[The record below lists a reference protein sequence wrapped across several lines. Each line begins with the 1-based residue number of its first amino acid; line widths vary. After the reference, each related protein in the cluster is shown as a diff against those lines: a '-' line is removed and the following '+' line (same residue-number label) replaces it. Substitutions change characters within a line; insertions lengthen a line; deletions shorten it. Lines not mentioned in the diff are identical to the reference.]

1 MAVIKLTEITSFEGN
16 LKNQNATHRINSL
29 GIIDI
34 YKNNALSPTLL
45 ISDQKDISL
54 LLFENDGIFYDKV
67 LSKEVRDIQSFK
79 DLSIQSINGSSDYNP
94 ELSWIDASCGDKIY
108 VLDTKLNLYNN
119 TQHVIRYDKMYHPN
133 KSTFTLEDA
142 IVQVDNKK
150 ARHFA
155 VSESRSYDA
164 SCGGYPSTFYIIDD
178 NGKVLE
184 FDTQNY
190 RNKIFVN
197 PKSLVWKPTGFDH
210 KEGFVKLIENSYYWG
225 NKEEMIYSFSLDSVN
240 NNFFLELVNLNS
252 LQSSNSSAY
261 YPNPASSIPAN
272 IKLNFGS
279 CIDFNLNPLPK
290 FDSASCLDDKEFLM
304 AMIPK
309 VNGLLDYSYR
319 DIYWFRL
326 QSSKDEAILL
336 ADPFRIANID
346 RFDGVKNCES
356 PVCIKHS
363 KEQPTLEDMIYLVT
377 GQNEVKKFKIDLT
390 P

>member
-1 MAVIKLTEITSFEGN
+1 MAVIKLTELSSFDSN
-16 LKNQNATHRINSL
+16 LKSQNATNRINSL
-29 GIIDI
+29 GIIDV
-34 YKNNALSPTLL
+34 YKNNTLSPTLL

-54 LLFENDGIFYDKV
+54 ILFGNDGVFYDKA
-67 LSKEVRDIQSFK
+67 LSKEIRDIQSFK
-79 DLSIQSINGSSDYNP
+79 DLSIQSVNGSSDYNP
-94 ELSWIDASCGDKIY
+94 ELAWIDAGCGDKIY
-108 VLDTKLNLYNN
+108 VLDAKLNTYNN
-119 TQHVIRYDKMYHPN
+119 TQHVVRYDKIYHPN
-133 KSTFTLEDA
+133 MSTFTLEDA

-155 VSESRSYDA
+155 ISESRSYDA
-164 SCGGYPSTFYIIDD
+164 SCGGYPLMFYIIDE
-178 NGKVLE
+178 NEKVLE

-190 RNKIFVN
+190 RNRIIVN
-197 PKSLVWKPTGFDH
+197 PKSLVWKPTSFDQ
-210 KEGFVKLIENSYYWG
+210 KEGFVRLIENSSYWG
-225 NKEEMIYSFSLDSVN
+225 NKEELIYSFGLDNVS

-252 LQSSNSSAY
+252 LQSNNSSTYYSNSTSV
-261 YPNPASSIPAN
+261 IPTK

-336 ADPFRIANID
+336 ADPFRISNID

-363 KEQPTLEDMIYLVT
+363 KEHPTLEDIIYLVT
-377 GQNEVKKFKIDLT
+377 GQNEIKKFKIDLT

>member
-1 MAVIKLTEITSFEGN
+1 MAVIKLTEITSFEN
-16 LKNQNATHRINSL
+16 DFKSQNITNRINSL
-29 GIIDI
+29 GIIDV
-34 YKNNALSPTLL
+34 YKNNTLSLTLL

-54 LLFENDGIFYDKV
+54 LLFENGGNFYDKV
-67 LSKEVRDIQSFK
+67 PSKELKDIQSFK
-79 DLSIQSINGSSDYNP
+79 DLSIQSINGSSDYDP
-94 ELSWIDASCGDKIY
+94 ELAWIDTSCGDKVY
-108 VLDTKLNLYNN
+108 VLDAKFNVYNN
-119 TQHVIRYDKMYHPN
+119 TQHVVRYDKTYRPN

-142 IVQVDNKK
+142 IVQVDNKEVL
-150 ARHFA
+150 HFA

-164 SCGGYPSTFYIIDD
+164 SYGGYPLMFYIIDE

-190 RNKIFVN
+190 KNKIFAN
-197 PKSLVWKPTGFDH
+197 PKSLVWKPTSFDQ
-210 KEGFVKLIENSYYWG
+210 KEGFVRLIENLYYWG
-225 NKEEMIYSFSLDSVN
+225 AKEELIYSFGLDNAN
-240 NNFFLELVNLNS
+240 NHFFLELVNLNS
-252 LQSSNSSAY
+252 LQSGNSSAY
-261 YPNPASSIPAN
+261 YSNPVSAIPTKV
-272 IKLNFGS
+272 KLNFGS
-279 CIDFNLNPLPK
+279 CIDFNLNPLPR

-309 VNGLLDYSYR
+309 VNGLLDYTYR

-336 ADPFRIANID
+336 ADPFRISNID

-363 KEQPTLEDMIYLVT
+363 KEHPTLEDMIYLVT
-377 GQNEVKKFKIDLT
+377 GQNEIKKYKIDLT